1 MRCSFCG
8 RRPGWRHANG
18 NAISH
23 DHAPPLERRADWTRP
38 DPSASVRAR
47 HMGTAEPATRPRLYL
62 IDGSGYV
69 YRAFH
74 ALPSLGTSRG
84 LPTNAV
90 YGFTNMVVKLL
101 REERPRHLAVVF
113 DLPGETFRDQLYAD
127 YKATRAPMPDE
138 LRPQMGYVR
147 KVVEALR
154 LPVVEVPGVEAD
166 DVIGTLARQAS
177 GAGLETV
184 IVTGDKDLM
193 QLVDERTTWL
203 DTMRDRR
210 CGPAEVR
217 ERFGVEPALV
227 PDVLGLMG
235 DPIDNIPG
243 VSGIGEKTAATLV
256 RELGPVEEILAH
268 LDAVERTAVR
278 GAKKL
283 RETLARE
290 AETAR
295 LSKDLATI
303 RCDLPVA
310 LDLERLRWEGPDA
323 EKLRPLFAELEF
335 TSLLRDLVPT
345 GAAPEVAH
353 TTPRTPEERR
363 APLGTLAAA
372 GAVSVVPVGAWLE
385 GLTLAGPSGPVVVI
399 AERDAPGALAAL
411 APLMGDLAV
420 AKLGADLKALRLA
433 LAGRGVALAGPGFDL
448 ALASYCLNPSRAEHG
463 IGALAE
469 ELLGVGRDDGAEPTL
484 AAARAAC
491 AAHALRPL
499 LEERL
504 RAHAMERLFY
514 ELEVPLAEVLAEME
528 LAGILI
534 DVAVLGVLAA
544 EFATA
549 LERLIAEIYALAGM
563 EFNIN
568 SPPQLRTVLF
578 ERLGISPRGVRRGK
592 TGLSTDVDVLT
603 RLADQPPLPAKIL
616 EYRGLA
622 KLKSTYVDALP
633 ALVDPAT
640 GRLHTSFN
648 QTVAA
653 TGRLSSSDPNLQNI
667 PIRSEEGRRIRAAFV
682 AAPGHRLVSAD
693 YSQIELRVLAPL
705 SGDRRLG
712 DAFRADED
720 IHARTA
726 AEVFGD
732 RSPADGRR
740 LAKVINFG
748 IVYGMGPARA
758 ARELGVSLAEATAY
772 IEAYF
777 ARYPGVRA
785 FAERTVTE
793 ARTRGYVTTVLG
805 RRRYLPELN
814 ARDPA
819 VRQFAERAATNTP
832 IQGSAAD
839 LIKVAML
846 EVRRRLR
853 AAGLSARVLLQVH
866 DELLLEVPEGELG
879 RTQDAVREAMEQVW
893 ELGVPL
899 RVDVRDGAN
908 WTEAH

>member
-1 MRCSFCG
+1 
-8 RRPGWRHANG
+8 
-18 NAISH
+18 
-23 DHAPPLERRADWTRP
+23 
-38 DPSASVRAR
+38 
-47 HMGTAEPATRPRLYL
+47 MGTAEPATRPRLYL

-74 ALPSLGTSRG
+74 ALPTLGTSRG

-177 GAGLETV
+177 RAGLETV

-243 VSGIGEKTAATLV
+243 VSGIGEKTAAALV
-256 RELGPVEEILAH
+256 RELG
-268 LDAVERTAVR
+268 
-278 GAKKL
+278 
-283 RETLARE
+283 
-290 AETAR
+290 R
-295 LSKDLATI
+295 LSKELATI

-335 TSLLRDLVPT
+335 TSLLRDLVPS

-353 TTPRTPEERR
+353 TTPRTPEEMR
-363 APLGTLAAA
+363 AALGALAAA
-372 GAVSVVPVGAWLE
+372 GAVAVVPVGARLE
-385 GLTLAGPSGPVVVI
+385 GLALAGPSGPVVVV
-399 AERDAPGALAAL
+399 AEPEAPGTLAAL

-420 AKLGADLKALRLA
+420 AKLGADLKALRVA
-433 LAGRGVALAGPGFDL
+433 LARRGVALAGPRFDL

-484 AAARAAC
+484 AASRAAR

-504 RAHAMERLFY
+504 RTHAMERLFY
-514 ELEVPLAEVLAEME
+514 ELEMPLAEVLAEME
-528 LAGILI
+528 LAGVLI
-534 DVAVLGVLAA
+534 DVAALGVLSA
-544 EFATA
+544 EFAAA
-549 LERLIAEIYALAGM
+549 LERLMAEIYALAGM
-563 EFNIN
+563 DFNIN

-603 RLADQPPLPAKIL
+603 RLAEQHPLPAKIL
-616 EYRGLA
+616 EYRALA

-667 PIRSEEGRRIRAAFV
+667 PIRSDEGRRIRAAFI
-682 AAPGHRLVSAD
+682 AAPGHRLMSAD
-693 YSQIELRVLAPL
+693 YSQIELRVLAHL
-705 SGDRRLG
+705 SGDQALI
-712 DAFRADED
+712 DAFASGED

-726 AEVFGD
+726 AEVFAD
-732 RSPADGRR
+732 RPPAE
-740 LAKVINFG
+740 
-748 IVYGMGPARA
+748 
-758 ARELGVSLAEATAY
+758 ELGVSQAEAAAY
-772 IEAYF
+772 IARYLG
-777 ARYPGVRA
+777 RYPGVRA
-785 FAERTVTE
+785 FIDATIAE
-793 ARTRGYVTTVLG
+793 ARARGYVTTVLG
-805 RRRYLPELN
+805 RRRYLPELG

-839 LIKVAML
+839 LIKLAML
-846 EVRRRLR
+846 EVRRRLG
-853 AAGLSARVLLQVH
+853 AAGSGARLLLQVH
-866 DELLLEVPEGELG
+866 DELLLEVPADRLAVVES
-879 RTQDAVREAMEQVW
+879 AVRDAMERVF
-893 ELGVPL
+893 PL
-899 RVDVRDGAN
+899 RVPLEVDVRHGAN
-908 WTEAH
+908 WSEAH